1 MRGERLLSEL
11 AYNWALRDEAVTRG
25 FLVKESSEIR
35 RFRRLKWDNKSE
47 LSEVREGVNLL

>member
-11 AYNWALRDEAVTRG
+11 AYNWALRGEAVTRG

-35 RFRRLKWDNKSE
+35 RFRRLKCDNKSE
-47 LSEVREGVNLL
+47 LSEVREGVTLL

>member
-1 MRGERLLSEL
+1 MGVSGVLASGVKECMSEL

-35 RFRRLKWDNKSE
+35 RFRRL
-47 LSEVREGVNLL
+47 